1 MRILVVDDDE
11 FLSNAAASL
20 VKKAGHTVSG
30 QQLSGAACLESLAEA
45 TFMSEP
51 CEVILL
57 DYELGDMTALA
68 VMQQICGR
76 DANGAPQYPWLAGVD
91 IVVVSG
97 HQFNQGYQEELK
109 KLGVQKFWTKPVT
122 MESIE
127 GLCS

>member
-1 MRILVVDDDE
+1 MRVLVVDDDE
-11 FLSNAAASL
+11 FALLAVTSL
-20 VKKAGHTVSG
+20 VKKAGHSVLTANN
-30 QQLSGAACLESLAEA
+30 GATCLESLAEG